1 MSTIPAKYA
10 WLAKEG
16 APQLL
21 VQALKLYSV
30 REVPG
35 AKHNP
40 TILGWLKKLAFS
52 WIKDDET
59 PWCGTSLAYAAVEA
73 GVAMRNPE
81 MPRAFWWKDW
91 GNPAPVPM
99 LGDVLVFTISHV
111 GIYVG
116 EDSTHFHVLGG
127 NQNNAYNITRFPKAW
142 LLAARRTVWKIAQP
156 ANVRR
161 VWLKAD
167 GTPTGGSTR

>member
-1 MSTIPAKYA
+1 MAS
-10 WLAKEG
+10 EG
-16 APQLL
+16 VPRLL
-21 VQALKLYSV
+21 VEARKLYGT

-35 AKHNP
+35 PKHSP
-40 TILGWLKKLAFS
+40 TILGWLKKLAFG

-73 GVAMRNPE
+73 GVAERNPE
-81 MPRAFWWKDW
+81 MPRAFWWCGW
-91 GNPAPVPM
+91 GTAVATPK

-116 EDSTHFHVLGG
+116 EDATHYHVLGG
-127 NQNNAYNITRFPKAW
+127 NQGNAYNIVRFPKAW
-142 LLAARRTVWKIAQP
+142 LKAARRTPWKIAQP
-156 ANVRR
+156 KNVRR

-167 GTPTGGSTR
+167 GTPTTTTTR